1 MNQFFVAPPFI
12 EAKNIAVMKATVNL
26 MRMLS
31 LISISKKIKK
41 DTSPFISLLEDPRM
55 LLRGIVN

>member
-1 MNQFFVAPPFI
+1 MNQFSVAPPFI

-26 MRMLS
+26 VRMLS
-31 LISISKKIKK
+31 LISKKIKK
-41 DTSPFISLLEDPRM
+41 DTSPFISLLEDPRR